1 MQFAE
6 FRIWL
11 ATRRSVRRF
20 RPGAVSDDRLRQILE
35 AATFAPSAHNRQP
48 WRFAVVSPGPARDRL
63 AAAMG
68 EEHRRDL
75 LADGL
80 EPAAVE
86 VRLESRRRRLVDA
99 PACIVLCATVLS
111 MDRYPDSGREA
122 AERTMAMQSLALA
135 GGHILLAAH
144 AHGLGSCWLC
154 APLFAP
160 QAVRQALDL
169 PKDWEPQAAIILG
182 EIEEVP
188 EDPGRMSLDQVVVW
202 R

>member
-11 ATRRSVRRF
+11 ASRRSVRRF
-20 RPGAVSDDRLRQILE
+20 RPGAISDETLREILE
-35 AATFAPSAHNRQP
+35 AATCAPSAHNRQP

-63 AAAMG
+63 AMAMG
-68 EEHRRDL
+68 EKHRRDL
-75 LADGL
+75 LVDGQD
-80 EPAAVE
+80 PVAVE
-86 VRLESRRRRLVDA
+86 ARLESRRRRLVDA
-99 PACIVLCATVLS
+99 PACVVLCATVQP
-111 MDRYPDSGREA
+111 MDRYPDSEREA

-135 GGHILLAAH
+135 GGHLLLAAH

-169 PKDWEPQAAIILG
+169 PQDWEPQAAIILG
-182 EIEEVP
+182 EIEEAP
-188 EDPGRMSLDQVVVW
+188 QDPGRLTLDQVVVW